1 MWWLR
6 NNSAVLAEAG
16 HCEPVFRLRKWGSY
30 ETQTPPPT
38 LKCFTGGVW
47 WLSGGDSQLK
57 KQTAPLMTN
66 CEELASLSQE
76 TSLGPL
82 LIPSILI
89 RCEWRVSGAPSSCD
103 SFIWI
108 DRLEIKLDSRDEK
121 DITANARLSLRWTRS
136 RFLLSVPPPFQLCT
150 FFINLACQMECFTNL
165 LCLFHMS
172 ICSLW
177 AFQQKLHQNRSPV
190 FLHDHF
196 SLLVTVWG
204 SY

>member
-1 MWWLR
+1 MWLLR
-6 NNSAVLAEAG
+6 NNPAVLAEAG
-16 HCEPVFRLRKWGSY
+16 HYEPVFRLCKWGSY
-30 ETQTPPPT
+30 ETQTPPPSSVSPAVCDGSLEET
-38 LKCFTGGVW
+38 
-47 WLSGGDSQLK
+47 QLR
-57 KQTAPLMTN
+57 KQTAPLMTD

-89 RCEWRVSGAPSSCD
+89 RCEWRASGAPSSCD

-108 DRLEIKLDSRDEK
+108 DHLEIKLDSRDEK
-121 DITANARLSLRWTRS
+121 DVTANVKLSLRWTRS
-136 RFLLSVPPPFQLCT
+136 RFSLIVPPQFQLCT
-150 FFINLACQMECFTNL
+150 FFISAPDGMFHKSVGFISHVD
-165 LCLFHMS
+165 LFS
-172 ICSLW
+172 VW

-190 FLHDHF
+190 FLHDHL